1 MSMQCDV
8 VLQEWDV
15 FYVYWYVL
23 LFVVESVLCDEV
35 YVLYEVLVVCDEWFV
50 LYMSCCEVVEQWIV
64 VEQVSVCVM
73 CVWFDDLMVMVKM
86 LCVEVSV
93 FEQVVQVLMDDLV
106 EYVVYLLLI
115 LWGMCVVYVGGWF
128 GLNCVIWW
136 IVEIVGGE
144 VMLYDGG
151 IEDCKGLLVVVLLGV
166 WMVVFLVDCI
176 DYDLMNLFKCICEWY
191 YIVYYLLWIVS
202 VVSFVEL
209 IGWFDVQVCDVIM
222 LNVVVSDMLLC
233 FCLWYGQVGVY
244 VSVMYFLVLYYF
256 CECGDFVC
264 VSCVCVCFDFVIKMD
279 DFFVDWC
286 QYVVVVVLFVM
297 FGYCCW

>member
-1 MSMQCDV
+1 
-8 VLQEWDV
+8 
-15 FYVYWYVL
+15 
-23 LFVVESVLCDEV
+23 
-35 YVLYEVLVVCDEWFV
+35 
-50 LYMSCCEVVEQWIV
+50 
-64 VEQVSVCVM
+64 
-73 CVWFDDLMVMVKM
+73 
-86 LCVEVSV
+86 
-93 FEQVVQVLMDDLV
+93 MDDLV

-136 IVEIVGGE
+136 IVEMVGGE

-209 IGWFDVQVCDVIM
+209 IGWFDV
-222 LNVVVSDMLLC
+222 
-233 FCLWYGQVGVY
+233 
-244 VSVMYFLVLYYF
+244 
-256 CECGDFVC
+256 
-264 VSCVCVCFDFVIKMD
+264 
-279 DFFVDWC
+279 
-286 QYVVVVVLFVM
+286 
-297 FGYCCW
+297 